1 MALPQPASGMP
12 FAPVPDVIGDDCS
25 VLFCGINPGL
35 LSGATGHHFARP
47 GNRFWKA
54 LALGGLVER
63 VLDPSEERELV
74 AHGIGITNLVARV
87 TATAKEITSSEL
99 VAGAELLRAKVERV
113 RPEILAV
120 LGVGAWRAAV
130 DKKAQLG
137 RQSDP
142 FGGAVVYVLP
152 NPSGLQAR
160 YQLPELASLFAD
172 VGAARD
178 LERERSRPPRGR
190 PAR

>member
-1 MALPQPASGMP
+1 MP
-12 FAPVPDVIGDDCS
+12 PAPVPDVIGDDCS

-63 VLDPSEERELV
+63 VLEPSEEGELI
-74 AHGIGITNLVARV
+74 ACGIGITNLVARV
-87 TATAKEITSSEL
+87 TATAKEIMSSEL
-99 VAGAELLRAKVERV
+99 ADGAELLRAKVERV

-120 LGVGAWRAAV
+120 LGVGAWRLAV

-137 RQSDP
+137 RQSER

-160 YQLPELASLFAD
+160 YQLPELATLFAE
-172 VGAARD
+172 VRVARD
-178 LERERSRPPRGR
+178 LERERSRPPRHR